1 MKLLSP
7 VRSPEF
13 FQSRNG
19 STFLSFS
26 NQPFYKL
33 QGWSTKALRICDY
46 REFPEVPAVVGEFVL
61 PSESCGR
68 LKLCNEWAGGQL
80 PQRSFFDT
88 GQYLIFH
95 LRSWKPELILNF
107 SISFKTLSIISSF
120 FSYILILNPYNLSL
134 GLLAMAY
141 YLGVMLNSLIP
152 YCYIPHR
159 SHQSDILKYTLGLT
173 IPLLKIHQCLPSSTV
188 QSQNYLAWCEF
199 LYELALAYTFLPT
212 LCLPIQT
219 IWSY

>member
-1 MKLLSP
+1 M
-7 VRSPEF
+7 
-13 FQSRNG
+13 
-19 STFLSFS
+19 
-26 NQPFYKL
+26 
-33 QGWSTKALRICDY
+33 
-46 REFPEVPAVVGEFVL
+46 GEFVL

-88 GQYLIFH
+88 GQYLVFH

-188 QSQNYLAWCEF
+188 QSQNYLA
-199 LYELALAYTFLPT
+199 
-212 LCLPIQT
+212 
-219 IWSY
+219 